1 MGIVL
6 IGMTNIGDVDCM
18 IHTVEASFRHPE
30 DYSVVI
36 QNVKE
41 NNFKEREIKVMEK
54 KEKVEKKKKKKK
66 FTTYKYGVQIKPGEQ
81 ATISYRWPIYELYE
95 PTDFG
100 FSVVATFEDSVS
112 FVFLFFINIHLV
124 VK

>member
-54 KEKVEKKKKKKK
+54 KEKVEKKKKKSSPHTSTVFKLSLENK
-66 FTTYKYGVQIKPGEQ
+66 QPS
-81 ATISYRWPIYELYE
+81 ATDGQFMNYTSQLIL
-95 PTDFG
+95 
-100 FSVVATFEDSVS
+100 DSLLLLHS
-112 FVFLFFINIHLV
+112 RTR
-124 VK
+124 